1 MGQGGEGGGGGGGE
15 GRWGGQAAGK
25 GLGELAL
32 GEAPNLQEPEKEIEN
47 SNLIQ
52 KHGQPSSTH
61 TSV

>member
-1 MGQGGEGGGGGGGE
+1 MGEGGE
-15 GRWGGQAAGK
+15 GRGGGEGGQAAGK

-52 KHGQPSSTH
+52 KHEQPSSTH